1 MSVCRNTE
9 QLPVFVR
16 IELIQR
22 IKCVQILIRDLIVIN
37 IEIV

>member
-1 MSVCRNTE
+1 MNVCRNTE

-22 IKCVQILIRDLIVIN
+22 KYVPMLMYGLSARFTCN
-37 IEIV
+37 